1 MQDIQKRLF
10 LLHSVINEI
19 FKSESQYITN
29 LSNAKDNIS
38 SLLKT
43 FISQNEKIPVSSA
56 IMMMSK
62 MIEDK
67 LTAQVNSLSLL
78 KSELITPLDNY
89 VSQYKK
95 NKLFDQLKQQ
105 EKELNQIIG
114 TINKIKQKYYDSMQK
129 VEHSIFDLQMG
140 IKAKIPLDKFKSK
153 ASERINEGKAME
165 KEYKDILETAN
176 KKSLEYQSNLIKYNE
191 INKKV
196 SAFENQMATK
206 INVIIVDKLIN
217 LQGVMTKDCEIL
229 KQVAIHE
236 KKEDNT
242 DNEGT
247 KFTFEEYIP
256 NALSN
261 YQQDEV
267 NFNVLLTLQKHFEL
281 KIDTKINCEETKK
294 EILFKNI
301 SEHIIQHCQSVTKTE
316 IAELKKI
323 IVEKDYRKRFIL
335 FLNQERAKS
344 TQFNSE
350 QGYKNI
356 SIVLDFLLSQIEYN
370 STEEFENIKDLL
382 LLSQSFYKLNDK
394 GKKVYVEESLKNNTL
409 FINENFWKLFM
420 NYLIKKEI
428 EKGDNTN
435 EKVAFFTLITNINN
449 FVGFVKEETKIKEI
463 IQEIEDNY
471 KISDE
476 DRNTIHKELEKE
488 IEKKK

>member
-1 MQDIQKRLF
+1 M
-10 LLHSVINEI
+10 LLS
-19 FKSESQYITN
+19 F
-29 LSNAKDNIS
+29 
-38 SLLKT
+38 
-43 FISQNEKIPVSSA
+43 
-56 IMMMSK
+56 
-62 MIEDK
+62 
-67 LTAQVNSLSLL
+67 
-78 KSELITPLDNY
+78 
-89 VSQYKK
+89 
-95 NKLFDQLKQQ
+95 
-105 EKELNQIIG
+105 
-114 TINKIKQKYYDSMQK
+114 
-129 VEHSIFDLQMG
+129 
-140 IKAKIPLDKFKSK
+140 
-153 ASERINEGKAME
+153 
-165 KEYKDILETAN
+165 
-176 KKSLEYQSNLIKYNE
+176 
-191 INKKV
+191 
-196 SAFENQMATK
+196 
-206 INVIIVDKLIN
+206 
-217 LQGVMTKDCEIL
+217 
-229 KQVAIHE
+229 
-236 KKEDNT
+236 
-242 DNEGT
+242 
-247 KFTFEEYIP
+247 
-256 NALSN
+256 
-261 YQQDEV
+261 
-267 NFNVLLTLQKHFEL
+267 
-281 KIDTKINCEETKK
+281 KK
-294 EILFKNI
+294 EILFKKI